1 MLLFQCVISINL
13 SGEIFYIPFLGV
25 LNFQNLI
32 GILCLE
38 HISSFIKLKLEK
50 QVCIYRLFQT

>member
-38 HISSFIKLKLEK
+38 HISAFIKL
-50 QVCIYRLFQT
+50 